1 MSKEPNV
8 PVVRLTVDGM
18 KYSLLATLR
27 EHCLELDEQ
36 VQRAVEAACE
46 PAALQV
52 MLNEV
57 AAKEIRL
64 AVSQEIERFYR
75 YGKGREVIKDIVAA
89 KLDREFQESKEYHRF
104 MGEQYALEGMGRTE
118 SGEGDRRVLRHSE
131 NGRGRA
137 RPSARSDRGNIRR
150 PGSYRGSR

>member
-1 MSKEPNV
+1 
-8 PVVRLTVDGM
+8 M

-46 PAALQV
+46 PGALQA

-57 AAKEIRL
+57 AAKEIRS

-89 KLDREFQESKEYHRF
+89 KLDREFQENKDYHRF
-104 MGEQYALEGMGRTE
+104 MGEQYAMEGMGRTE
-118 SGEGDRRVLRHSE
+118 SGEGDRRVLRDGEIRS
-131 NGRGRA
+131 RRT
-137 RPSARSDRGNIRR
+137 RPSAGSDRGNLRR
-150 PGSYRGSR
+150 PGRHRSSR